1 MEISLIKSEKEYL
14 YKIKEYKSLK
24 ENSEYK
30 EILGI
35 TIEHFFRKRLN
46 IPPSYFS
53 YMFEE
58 NPHRIYFMRDEVARI
73 YGVSYKTIQRL
84 IKSAKILKIAN
95 RISLSEL
102 EHFERENPKYRDKR
116 QKVLNLSK

>member
-35 TIEHFFRKRLN
+35 TIEYFFRKRLN

-58 NPHRIYFMRDEVARI
+58 NPRRIFFTRDEVARI

-84 IKSAKILKIAN
+84 IESAKILQIAN